1 MAEVTIT
8 INGNEISYDAKDC
21 KAEDFVAVINAS
33 IYHLKSEFQDKGEDI
48 SSQVSAIKKSLES
61 LDERGLM

>member
-21 KAEDFVAVINAS
+21 KAEDFAAVINAS
-33 IYHLKSEFQDKGEDI
+33 IYHLKSEFQDKGEDV
-48 SSQVSAIKKSLES
+48 STQVRDIKKSLES
-61 LDERGLM
+61 LDESD

>member
-33 IYHLKSEFQDKGEDI
+33 IYHLKSEFQDMGEDI
-48 SSQVSAIKKSLES
+48 SGQVSIIRKNLEN
-61 LDERGLM
+61 LT

>member
-8 INGNEISYDAKDC
+8 MNGNKISYDAKEC

-48 SSQVSAIKKSLES
+48 SAEVNAIKKSLGTIES
-61 LDERGLM
+61 

>member
-1 MAEVTIT
+1 MTEVTMT
-8 INGNEISYDAKDC
+8 INGNEISYDTKDC

-48 SSQVSAIKKSLES
+48 SSQVSVIKKNLMSIES
-61 LDERGLM
+61 

>member
-1 MAEVTIT
+1 MAEVIIE
-8 INGNEISYDAKDC
+8 INGNEISYDDKDC

-48 SSQVSAIKKSLES
+48 IDLVSTIKKNLVSLEN
-61 LDERGLM
+61 